1 MRLASFDI
9 FDTTL
14 LRRCGRPEAVWNALA
29 ENLFPEE
36 MDLQE
41 AFVVWRKNAQG
52 ETLEE
57 KYDGIDPS
65 FLYFDGSPSSSLS
78 SPTVSAIASAPWAA
92 SSSRLP

>member
-36 MDLQE
+36 IDLQE

-52 ETLEE
+52 GNAGG
-57 KYDGIDPS
+57 KICWYR
-65 FLYFDGSPSSSLS
+65 FLFSLFLRNRQERDD
-78 SPTVSAIASAPWAA
+78 AS
-92 SSSRLP
+92 RRGC

>member
-14 LRRCGRPEAVWNALA
+14 LRHCGRPEAVWNALA

-36 MDLQE
+36 IDLQE

-57 KYDGIDPS
+57 KYDGIDSS
-65 FLYFDGSPSSSLS
+65 FFISQEK
-78 SPTVSAIASAPWAA
+78 T
-92 SSSRLP
+92 RRR